1 MKKWLIGFLGIL
13 VMSGC
18 AVGVDPESASAL
30 KRVENYMERE
40 LDSDEMV
47 VGAYRWKE
55 GVLYYYVA
63 DEENNRYYQV
73 ELVDGKRYEYKEVD
87 MNLYGVNLY
96 WFSIEGSGAN
106 G

>member
-18 AVGVDPESASAL
+18 AVGVDPESESAL

>member
-18 AVGVDPESASAL
+18 AVGVDPESESAL
-30 KRVENYMERE
+30 KRVESYMERE

>member
-18 AVGVDPESASAL
+18 AVGVDPESESAL

-63 DEENNRYYQV
+63 DRENNRYYQV
-73 ELVDGKRYEYKEVD
+73 ELVDGKRYEYEEVD
-87 MNLYGVNLY
+87 GNLFGANLY